1 MSNSRARARGIG
13 TSGVDRDS
21 KNCGRGARHR
31 ATWRATGQTESFR
44 MPLYEYICKD
54 CGSRFEVMRR
64 MSERN
69 DAPDCEKC
77 GSADTALALSA
88 TAFLG
93 ATVGGGNDCSTS
105 AWTGGG

>member
-1 MSNSRARARGIG
+1 
-13 TSGVDRDS
+13 
-21 KNCGRGARHR
+21 
-31 ATWRATGQTESFR
+31 

-54 CGSRFEVMRR
+54 CGNRFEVMRR

-77 GSADTALALSA
+77 GSEETALALSA

-93 ATVGGGNDCSTS
+93 ASAGGGGNACSTS